1 MTAEVFAWLESTTL
15 AAGLRD
21 SVWLY
26 PLVNAGH
33 ILGIAL
39 LIGPVTVLDLRLLG
53 LWSGVPAA
61 PLWQTLPRTAASG
74 LALAA
79 SCGALLFMARATE
92 YIASPF
98 FVAKMTIVTLAT
110 LNAWWIA
117 VHASRHPFALA
128 DSRFRPSGLLRLAAG
143 LSLCGWLCAL
153 LLGRLVGYF

>member
-1 MTAEVFAWLESTTL
+1 MTSEVFAWLESTTL
-15 AAGLRD
+15 AAALRD

-39 LIGPVTVLDLRLLG
+39 LIGPITVLDLRILG
-53 LWSGVPAA
+53 LWPGVPVP
-61 PLWQTLPRTAASG
+61 PLWQTLPRAAAVG

-79 SCGALLFMARATE
+79 SCGTLLFMARATE
-92 YIASPF
+92 YAASPF
-98 FVAKMTIVTLAT
+98 FIAKMTIVTLAT

-117 VHASRHPFALA
+117 RYASRHPLALA
-128 DSRFRPSGLLRLAAG
+128 DSRLRPSGLFRVAAG
-143 LSLCGWLCAL
+143 MSLCGWICAL